1 MTEPPK
7 DDSDSTAPSS
17 QSRISGL
24 FAGLRVVSFCT
35 LLSRILGLFREIA
48 TTAMWGNGPVLDA
61 FVTAFRVPNLA
72 RALFGEGAL
81 SAAFTPLFV
90 REQEQHGSEAAMRLA
105 GAVFVWLA
113 IYLMLLVAITE
124 SILGLVIWLVP
135 LSDEWRLWL
144 MLTAVMLPYLPL
156 ICLTAQTGAVLNSVG
171 RFVWP
176 ALLPVLFNICSLI
189 AIWWIQRQ
197 SLNAESQAF
206 GLAGFIVLTGLIQ
219 LLALWPQ
226 LHRCGFRIG
235 RHWLEAKGRI
245 RELVQ
250 LMLPVVLALSVTQI
264 NTFCDSM
271 IALGFSRPSTKEIGQ
286 IVPPPKI
293 ELGARFANSP
303 AEVVEQHLELPRDWR
318 PLESGTASAL
328 NEGQRLYQFPLG
340 LLGVALGTVIFPLL
354 TRHAERGDWQHL
366 RDDFALGLRLVMV
379 IGIPA
384 SAGLWLLSDQIVAAI
399 FQRGNFTTHDAQQAT
414 EMTAAY
420 SLAVWAFCGLLIVQ
434 RAYYA
439 IGDRQTPLRIGLW
452 IMLLNLCLNISLI
465 FVIGGQGLALSTSLC
480 GILQFGCCLLLIQ
493 KRIGQL
499 PWRSLLSTSLRA
511 IAAAGVMMI
520 VGWSALNHLPG
531 VDRTQHRLLS
541 LSIAMIASL
550 ASYAL
555 LASVLRLDEFWML
568 VRHSKVSTDNDA
580 AGVST

>member
-1 MTEPPK
+1 MSESLK
-7 DDSDSTAPSS
+7 DDHNLSVPQSDS
-17 QSRISGL
+17 RVGGL

-81 SAAFTPLFV
+81 NAAFTPLFV
-90 REQEQHGSEAAMRLA
+90 REQEQHGTEPAMRLA

-113 IYLMLLVAITE
+113 IYLVALVLLAEAVLA
-124 SILGLVIWLVP
+124 LVVWLVP
-135 LSDEWRLWL
+135 LRDEWRLCL

-156 ICLTAQTGAVLNSVG
+156 ICLTAQTGAVLNAVG

-176 ALLPVLFNICSLI
+176 ALLPVVFNICSLG

-197 SLNAESQAF
+197 ALNAEGQSF
-206 GLAGFIVLTGLIQ
+206 WLAGFIVLTGVIQ
-219 LLALWPQ
+219 LIALWPQ
-226 LHRCGFRIG
+226 LHRCGFRVD
-235 RHWLEAKGRI
+235 RHWMDAKVRV

-271 IALGFSRPSTKEIGQ
+271 IAIGFSRPVAASIDHAVRLTVTGQVTRDSGLEAADAKLQTRSTSTW
-286 IVPPPKI
+286 
-293 ELGARFANSP
+293 L
-303 AEVVEQHLELPRDWR
+303 

-384 SAGLWLLSDQIVAAI
+384 SAGLWLMSDQLVATI
-399 FQRGNFTTHDAQQAT
+399 FQRGNFTVHDARQAT

-420 SLAVWAFCGLLIVQ
+420 SLGVWAFCGLLIVQ

-439 IGDRQTPLRIGLW
+439 IGDRRTPLMIGLRV
-452 IMLLNLCLNISLI
+452 MLLNLILNIALI
-465 FVIGGQGLALSTSLC
+465 FVIGGKGLALSTSLC
-480 GILQFGCCLLLIQ
+480 GILQFGICLSLIQ

-499 PWRSLLSTSLRA
+499 PWWSLLSTSLRA
-511 IAAAGVMMI
+511 ITASCAMMT
-520 VGWSALNHLPG
+520 VGWWVLNYLPG
-531 VDRTQHRLLS
+531 VDRSEQRLLS
-541 LSIAMIASL
+541 LTIAMIASL

-555 LASVLRLDEFWML
+555 LASVLKLDEFWML
-568 VRHSKVSTDNDA
+568 MRRSKRAKNTA
-580 AGVST
+580 Q

>member
-1 MTEPPK
+1 MSVPPK
-7 DDSDSTAPSS
+7 DNSDRSVPSS
-17 QSRISGL
+17 HSRVGGL
-24 FAGLRVVSFCT
+24 FAGLRIVSFCT

-81 SAAFTPLFV
+81 SAAFTPLFI
-90 REQEQHGSEAAMRLA
+90 REQEQRGRDAAMRLA

-113 IYLMLLVAITE
+113 IYLMMLVGIAE
-124 SILGLVIWLVP
+124 VVLALVIWLAP
-135 LSDEWRLWL
+135 LNDELRLWL

-156 ICLTAQTGAVLNSVG
+156 ICLTAQTGAVLNAVG
-171 RFVWP
+171 QFVWA
-176 ALLPVLFNICSLI
+176 ALLPVLFNILSLT

-197 SLNAESQAF
+197 DFNDECQSF
-206 GLAGFIVLTGLIQ
+206 WLAGFIVLTGFIQ
-219 LLALWPQ
+219 LAAMWPP
-226 LHRCGFRIG
+226 LRHCGFRID
-235 RHWLEAKGRI
+235 RHWIEAKGRV
-245 RELVQ
+245 RELVKI
-250 LMLPVVLALSVTQI
+250 MLPVVLALSVTQI

-271 IALGFSRPSTKEIGQ
+271 IALVFSQ
-286 IVPPPKI
+286 PK
-293 ELGARFANSP
+293 
-303 AEVVEQHLELPRDWR
+303 AEVRESGVDQAARLTVLEQESGNRTREKSPKTDWR

-366 RDDFALGLRLVMV
+366 RDDFALGLRLVIV
-379 IGIPA
+379 IGVPA

-399 FQRGNFTTHDAQQAT
+399 FQRGNFTAHDAQQAT

-420 SLAVWAFCGLLIVQ
+420 SLGVWAFCGLLIVQ

-439 IGDRQTPLRIGLW
+439 IGDRQTPLRVGLW
-452 IMLLNLCLNISLI
+452 IMLLNLGLNISLI
-465 FVIGGQGLALSTSLC
+465 FVIGAKGLALSTSIC
-480 GILQFGCCLLLIQ
+480 GVLQFAVCLSLIQ

-499 PWRSLLSTSLRA
+499 PWWSLLSTFLRA
-511 IAAAGVMMI
+511 IVASGVMMA
-520 VGWSALNHLPG
+520 VGWWVLNHLPG
-531 VDRTQHRLLS
+531 IDRTQQRLLS
-541 LSIAMIASL
+541 LIAALIASL
-550 ASYAL
+550 VSYAI

-568 VRHSKVSTDNDA
+568 LRRSKTVNGS
-580 AGVST
+580 GG

>member
-1 MTEPPK
+1 MSEPPK
-7 DDSDSTAPSS
+7 DDPDHPAPSS
-17 QSRISGL
+17 DSRVGGL

-90 REQEQHGSEAAMRLA
+90 REQEQHGTEAAMRLA
-105 GAVFVWLA
+105 NAVFVWLA
-113 IYLMLLVAITE
+113 IYLMVLVGIAEVALALL
-124 SILGLVIWLVP
+124 IWLVP
-135 LSDEWRLWL
+135 LRDEWRLCL

-156 ICLTAQTGAVLNSVG
+156 ICLTAQTGAVLNAVG

-176 ALLPVLFNICSLI
+176 ALLPVLFNICSLG

-197 SLNAESQAF
+197 DLNAEGQALW
-206 GLAGFIVLTGLIQ
+206 LAGFIVLTGFIQ
-219 LLALWPQ
+219 LVALWPQ
-226 LHRCGFRIG
+226 LHRCGFRVD
-235 RHWLEAKGRI
+235 RHWMDAKVRI

-271 IALGFSRPSTKEIGQ
+271 IAIGFSRPVAASVDQAARLTVAEQVTPDSEPKAADTKLQTRSTSTW
-286 IVPPPKI
+286 
-293 ELGARFANSP
+293 L
-303 AEVVEQHLELPRDWR
+303 

-384 SAGLWLLSDQIVAAI
+384 SAGLWLLSGRIVAAI
-399 FQRGNFTTHDAQQAT
+399 FQRGNFTAHDARQAT

-420 SLAVWAFCGLLIVQ
+420 SLGVWAFCGLLIVQ

-439 IGDRQTPLRIGLW
+439 IGDRKTPLRIGLW
-452 IMLLNLCLNISLI
+452 IMLLNLCMNITLI
-465 FVIGGQGLALSTSLC
+465 FVIGGRGLALSTSLC
-480 GILQFGCCLLLIQ
+480 GILQFGVCLILLQ

-499 PWRSLLSTSLRA
+499 PWWSLLSTSLRA
-511 IAAAGVMMI
+511 IAASCAMMT
-520 VGWSALNHLPG
+520 VGWWVLNYLPG
-531 VDRTQHRLLS
+531 MDRPEQRLLS
-541 LSIAMIASL
+541 LTIAMIASL
-550 ASYAL
+550 ASYTL

-568 VRHSKVSTDNDA
+568 LRRSKRAKYIANEP
-580 AGVST
+580 

>member
-1 MTEPPK
+1 MSEPSE
-7 DDSDSTAPSS
+7 DDHGHSVSPADT
-17 QSRISGL
+17 RVGGL
-24 FAGLRVVSFCT
+24 FAGLRIVSFCT

-90 REQEQHGSEAAMRLA
+90 REQEQHGTEPAMRLA

-113 IYLMLLVAITE
+113 IYLTAMVGIAEIVLALL
-124 SILGLVIWLVP
+124 IWLVP
-135 LSDEWRLWL
+135 LRDEWRLCL

-156 ICLTAQTGAVLNSVG
+156 ICLTAQTGAVLNAVG

-176 ALLPVLFNICSLI
+176 ALLPVLFNICSLV

-197 SLNAESQAF
+197 GLNGEDQAF
-206 GLAGFIVLTGLIQ
+206 WLAGFIVLTGGIQ
-219 LLALWPQ
+219 LAALWPQ
-226 LHRCGFRIG
+226 LHRCGFRVS
-235 RHWLEAKGRI
+235 RKFADAKARV

-271 IALGFSRPSTKEIGQ
+271 IAIGFSRPATATVGQ
-286 IVPPPKI
+286 ASRLTNV
-293 ELGARFANSP
+293 GHVT
-303 AEVVEQHLELPRDWR
+303 AEVTAQPESTSHWW

-366 RDDFALGLRLVMV
+366 RDDLALGLRLVMV

-384 SAGLWLLSDQIVAAI
+384 SAGLWQLSDQIVATI
-399 FQRGNFTTHDAQQAT
+399 FQRGNFTEHDAQQAT

-420 SLAVWAFCGLLIVQ
+420 SLGVWAFCGLLIVQ

-439 IGDRQTPLRIGLW
+439 IGDRKTPLRVSLW
-452 IMLLNLCLNISLI
+452 MMLLNLCMNLSLI

-480 GILQFGCCLLLIQ
+480 GILQFGVCLTLIQ

-499 PWRSLLSTSLRA
+499 PWWSLLSTSLRA
-511 IAAAGVMMI
+511 IAAAGAMMF
-520 VGWSALNHLPG
+520 VGWTVLNHLPG
-531 VDRTQHRLLS
+531 VDRSQQRIFS
-541 LSIAMIASL
+541 LCVTIIASFTCYAFL
-550 ASYAL
+550 AFI
-555 LASVLRLDEFWML
+555 LRLDEFRML
-568 VRHSKVSTDNDA
+568 LSGSKTSA
-580 AGVST
+580 ASVGS

>member
-1 MTEPPK
+1 MSEPPK
-7 DDSDSTAPSS
+7 DDSDRSVPSS
-17 QSRISGL
+17 HSRVGGL

-61 FVTAFRVPNLA
+61 FVTAFRIPNMA

-81 SAAFTPLFV
+81 SAAFTPQFI
-90 REQEQHGSEAAMRLA
+90 REQEQHGRDAAMRLA

-113 IYLMLLVAITE
+113 IYLMALVGVMEVVLALL
-124 SILGLVIWLVP
+124 IWLVP
-135 LSDEWRLWL
+135 FSNEWRLWL
-144 MLTAVMLPYLPL
+144 ILTAVMLPYLPL
-156 ICLTAQTGAVLNSVG
+156 ICLTAQTGAVLNAVG

-197 SLNAESQAF
+197 DLNAECQSF
-206 GLAGFIVLTGLIQ
+206 WLAGFIVLTGFFQ
-219 LLALWPQ
+219 LAAMWPP
-226 LHRCGFRIG
+226 LRHIGFRID
-235 RHWLEAKGRI
+235 RHWIEAKGRI

-250 LMLPVVLALSVTQI
+250 VMLPVVLALSVTPI
-264 NTFCDSM
+264 NTFCNSM
-271 IALGFSRPSTKEIGQ
+271 IALGFSQPQ
-286 IVPPPKI
+286 
-293 ELGARFANSP
+293 A
-303 AEVVEQHLELPRDWR
+303 VVEVTGGRRQGAGDRKQQVVLTTDWR

-366 RDDFALGLRLVMV
+366 RDDFALGLRLVIV
-379 IGIPA
+379 IGFPA

-399 FQRGNFTTHDAQQAT
+399 FQRGNFTAHDALQAT

-420 SLAVWAFCGLLIVQ
+420 SLGVWAFCGLLIVQ

-452 IMLLNLCLNISLI
+452 IMLINLVLNIGLI
-465 FVIGGQGLALSTSLC
+465 FVIGGKGLALSTSFC
-480 GILQFGCCLLLIQ
+480 GILQFAVCLSLIQ
-493 KRIGQL
+493 KRIGSL
-499 PWRSLLSTSLRA
+499 PWWSLLSTSLRSIVA
-511 IAAAGVMMI
+511 SGVMMA
-520 VGWSALNHLPG
+520 VGWWVLNHLPG
-531 VDRTQHRLLS
+531 IDRTQQRLLS
-541 LSIAMIASL
+541 LVTALIASL
-550 ASYAL
+550 VSYAI

-568 VRHSKVSTDNDA
+568 LRRSKSES
-580 AGVST
+580 GSGG